1 MFLIL
6 PLLAFLL
13 AIVGILAGAVLA
25 IGEHAHKHATER
37 RAKPKRRGR
46 RGDKAAAA
54 AEYFDT
60 MG

>member
-6 PLLAFLL
+6 PLLAFLFAVL
-13 AIVGILAGAVLA
+13 GILAGAVLA
-25 IGEHAHKHATER
+25 IGEHAHKHATDR

-46 RGDKAAAA
+46 SRRGDKAA